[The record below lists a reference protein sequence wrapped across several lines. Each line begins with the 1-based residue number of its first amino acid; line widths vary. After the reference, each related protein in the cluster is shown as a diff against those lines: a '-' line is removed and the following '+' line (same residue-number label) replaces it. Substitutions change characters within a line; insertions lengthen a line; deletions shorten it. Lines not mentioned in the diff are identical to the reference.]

1 MGKWYALGVATPVQQ
16 RAAVI
21 ELRTRSEADSREGR
35 RGKTWDEIADEVGG
49 PTSRTCQAI
58 WQRYR
63 ESTEVA
69 ARPSVPNPVEK
80 LGVEEVQYLVDVYH
94 RFPQYQP
101 VQFPRF
107 CLLPLLF
114 SISS

>member
-1 MGKWYALGVATPVQQ
+1 MVAGALAGEEKTWRRDCLDKWYALGVATPVQQ

-49 PTSRTCQAI
+49 PTSRTCQTI

-80 LGVEEVQYLVDVYH
+80 LGVEEVQYLVDVYD
-94 RFPQYQP
+94 RFP
-101 VQFPRF
+101 
-107 CLLPLLF
+107 CA
-114 SISS
+114 